1 MSFAEISYYKIV
13 EIRYKGR
20 SETRTWFRD
29 SYAEIKDKID
39 RDIVKRFEKHY
50 GEKPVG
56 NYLYEEC
63 RSAVA
68 HANKPE
74 TTDPDEFEEL
84 NRLHNISYI
93 LRMLSRFFI
102 KTELGLSENFFDGS

>member
-1 MSFAEISYYKIV
+1 M
-13 EIRYKGR
+13 
-20 SETRTWFRD
+20 
-29 SYAEIKDKID
+29 
-39 RDIVKRFEKHY
+39 
-50 GEKPVG
+50 
-56 NYLYEEC
+56 
-63 RSAVA
+63 A